1 MNAPALLLLPL
12 LAGLVLALVWQFGLL
27 PNPIVYGR
35 MDVGTVLLVVGAIFT
50 LVSEALWWFR
60 SRERQRAE
68 QSRRQAQQDHADSH
82 RRFVGR
88 LDHEIKN
95 PLTAI
100 RAGLANADARDNA
113 PALASVRTQ
122 VDRLARLAADL
133 RKLTDLETATL
144 EMEAVDV
151 CQLLQE
157 LMASV
162 QARPE
167 APYYHLHLNLPQ
179 APWPIPPIR
188 GDRDLIFLA
197 LHNLVDNA
205 LKFSAH
211 GATIEMRAF
220 EDGAMNAIQVADTGP
235 GVSEEDLLHMG
246 EELFRGRTATNVEGS
261 GLGLAL
267 VHAIVARHAGSM
279 KIHSRLGQGTV
290 VTLRF
295 PIGH

>member
-1 MNAPALLLLPL
+1 MSAQVLLLFPL
-12 LAGLVLALVWQFGLL
+12 LGGLVLAIVWQSGLL
-27 PNPIVYGR
+27 PNPIVYAR
-35 MDVGTVLLVVGAIFT
+35 LDVGTMLLMMGGILTLAVQVLWSAAF
-50 LVSEALWWFR
+50 
-60 SRERQRAE
+60 RERRRTEHLLRQVE
-68 QSRRQAQQDHADSH
+68 QEHADSH

-88 LDHEIKN
+88 LNHEIKN

-100 RAGLANADARDNA
+100 RAGLANADARENA

-122 VDRLARLAADL
+122 VDRLARLSADL
-133 RKLTDLETATL
+133 RKLSDLETVPL
-144 EMEAVDV
+144 EMEAVDL

-157 LMASV
+157 LMVSV

-167 APYYHLHLNLPQ
+167 ASDYRLHLSLPQ
-179 APWPIPPIR
+179 APWPIPPIT

-205 LKFSAH
+205 LKFSPH
-211 GATIEMRAF
+211 GATIEIRAY
-220 EDGAMNAIQVADTGP
+220 EDGSMEAIEVADTGP
-235 GVSEEDLLHMG
+235 GVSAEDLPHLG

-267 VHAIVARHAGSM
+267 VHAIVTRHAGTM
-279 KIHSRLGQGTV
+279 KIRSRMGQGTV